1 MSNNLICNFSL
12 DLLYHNITMHILHT
26 SLYTFPLVLT
36 SRIMEYLSELLLL
49 VIIAFIL
56 MTLKIDL
63 AV

>member
-1 MSNNLICNFSL
+1 
-12 DLLYHNITMHILHT
+12 MHILHT